1 MAGIFDYD
9 TSILNPVLK
18 IIIALLFVAIS
29 FIYYDVRKKYG
40 GNVKSFV
47 TGLFYFAI
55 FVFIASTFRY
65 FGDGIDFGFTKDYS
79 LKWLQSIGFLIAS
92 LIYLLAGK
100 KMLTLLGED

>member
-9 TSILNPVLK
+9 TSILNPALK
-18 IIIALLFVAIS
+18 IIIALLFVAIA

-40 GNVKSFV
+40 GNVKFFV

-55 FVFIASTFRY
+55 FVFIASTLRY
-65 FGDGIDFGFTKDYS
+65 FGDGIEFGFTKDYS

-100 KMLTLLGED
+100 RMLTLLGED